1 MIPLQA
7 PGLGNERPCGILA
20 GQKRAR
26 EMWFLARL
34 YDAQQALQM
43 GLINT
48 VVPLARL
55 EEETTVWC
63 APCACLCCTMLGL
76 DMHRCLMCIT
86 PRLSAV

>member
-1 MIPLQA
+1 MPLCPA
-7 PGLGNERPCGILA
+7 SPCTQLLETRACA

-43 GLINT
+43 GLVNT

-55 EEETTVWC
+55 EEETTVWWGC
-63 APCACLCCTMLGL
+63 HIPGV
-76 DMHRCLMCIT
+76 CIT
-86 PRLSAV
+86 QRSRDCSLIQDS